1 MTNAP
6 PFPSLLLHFQIF
18 VGLSKG
24 DTCRKGKAQ
33 KPYSWMVK
41 LQREV
46 RPGGTAMYNSN
57 PPPYLPQKTLPHSP
71 RPRPY
76 LVGPDTLHPREPP
89 HASPHFH
96 VLVRGVHL
104 PQALAN
110 VGHHPPQHLPAHDH
124 SWPPHAEVLAWFQ
137 CQLPHLLCGAEAGLP
152 QEQGLAAVQAPEEV
166 LQFVPF
172 DVNVV
177 VSPHKPFVFV
187 QVVVMHVFEHHEGFL
202 LGWVGV
208 IYAWKRHDGD
218 GDRGVRTFA
227 GEEFDLARNGF
238 GPRSRLKKT
247 RRNN

>member
-1 MTNAP
+1 MNVP
-6 PFPSLLLHFQIF
+6 SFPSLLLHFQIF
-18 VGLSKG
+18 VVW
-24 DTCRKGKAQ
+24 R
-33 KPYSWMVK
+33 
-41 LQREV
+41 LQETKRVETIQLDGNAAE
-46 RPGGTAMYNSN
+46 GGEGWGNFF
-57 PPPYLPQKTLPHSP
+57 PLDLPQETPPHSSH
-71 RPRPY
+71 PY

-89 HASPHFH
+89 HAPPHFH

-104 PQALAN
+104 PQALAD

-124 SWPPHAEVLAWFQ
+124 SRPSHAEVLARLQ
-137 CQLPHLLCGAEAGLP
+137 RQLPHLLRGAEAGLP
-152 QEQGLAAVQAPEEV
+152 QEQGLAAVQASEEA

-208 IYAWKRHDGD
+208 IYTWKRHDGD
-218 GDRGVRTFA
+218 GDRGVRTLA